1 MLNKSRTKKD
11 NYFKKIKKIPKMHN
25 KVSSFN
31 YIRKTIP
38 KNLIPKIMFQSN
50 KTIKNAILFL
60 KDKINNNKNIEHK
73 NSINSYSCSNEKKNL
88 ILNKKNN
95 NDSINNIDNIFP
107 LIKLKMINKDK
118 DIIENIKK
126 SRKKNS
132 KTVGTIE
139 INKKN
144 DCLNHN
150 NYFKEMIRNK
160 FF

>member
-1 MLNKSRTKKD
+1 
-11 NYFKKIKKIPKMHN
+11 MHN

-132 KTVGTIE
+132 KTVGT
-139 INKKN
+139 KN
-144 DCLNHN
+144 CW
-150 NYFKEMIRNK
+150 YY
-160 FF
+160 

>member
-1 MLNKSRTKKD
+1 
-11 NYFKKIKKIPKMHN
+11 
-25 KVSSFN
+25 
-31 YIRKTIP
+31 
-38 KNLIPKIMFQSN
+38 MFQSN

-95 NDSINNIDNIFP
+95 NDSINNIDNIYP

-144 DCLNHN
+144 DCLNYN

>member
-1 MLNKSRTKKD
+1 MFRLTNYKKLLR
-11 NYFKKIKKIPKMHN
+11 II
-25 KVSSFN
+25 
-31 YIRKTIP
+31 
-38 KNLIPKIMFQSN
+38 
-50 KTIKNAILFL
+50 
-60 KDKINNNKNIEHK
+60 
-73 NSINSYSCSNEKKNL
+73 L
-88 ILNKKNN
+88 ILIVTNYQRKNVGS
-95 NDSINNIDNIFP
+95 SIEKILENCVTNYYKIYSNNIDNILP

-126 SRKKNS
+126 TRKKNS

-144 DCLNHN
+144 DCLNYN